1 MKSLVIALL
10 DIRHQCASE

>member
-10 DIRHQCASE
+10 DIGHQCASE